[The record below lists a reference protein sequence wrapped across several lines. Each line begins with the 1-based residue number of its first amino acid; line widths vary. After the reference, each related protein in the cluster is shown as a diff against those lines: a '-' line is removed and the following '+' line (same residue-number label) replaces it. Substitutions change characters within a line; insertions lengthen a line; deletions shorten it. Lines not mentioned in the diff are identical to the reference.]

1 MGNCGFFRIFFIKN
15 ALRIKNINIL
25 DLNLL
30 ANQ

>member
-15 ALRIKNINIL
+15 ALMIKNIF